1 MGPKF
6 YKKKFVKSGLPNLSD
21 DLRSSTKLVVGLVK
35 PLPKEKEI
43 NGSAAYLVIVE
54 SPSKCEKIESYL
66 GSQYCCIAS
75 KGHIRTIDGLKAI
88 DIKNN
93 FEPIFT
99 LLEDKKAHVEWMRT
113 TINRFSKNNIII
125 ASDDDREGEA
135 IAWHICQ
142 VFELPIETTQRI
154 IFHEVTKPA
163 LLEAVKSP
171 TKINMDLVK
180 AQHARQ
186 VLDILVGYKISPY
199 LWKYIYN
206 SKANSLSA
214 GRCQTPALRLVYDN
228 EKEKKD
234 GIEMRYKTIG
244 TFFSKHLPYELNKE
258 FETNEQVLLFLEK
271 SRDYN
276 YKLTIHNPK
285 ESIRSAPK
293 PFNTSRLLQVSS
305 NVLHISPKE
314 TMGLCQ
320 KLYQSGYITYMR
332 TESSQYSPIFVDKI
346 KEYISSHPPSIFS
359 SKKTRE
365 DLGFV
370 EPQNLQYGVKYV
382 GNVDKIICKDTGA
395 PHEAIRV
402 TNVEMSSL
410 QTDEPRLASMYKL
423 IWKNTVE
430 SCMADAK
437 YNNIK
442 TNITAPFELLYEY
455 TIEIPVFLGWQIL
468 DKKGSD
474 PNEMTSLHMYLSSL
488 SKGTKPIMHEWIE
501 STIVMKNRHSHYT
514 EASLIHKLE
523 ELGIGR
529 PSTFASI
536 VDTIVDRGYV
546 KKTDLAGEKM
556 NCEEYKLLDNV
567 VHSSVKE
574 RIFGN
579 EKNKLVIQSVGI
591 LTIEFLLKTFDKMF
605 SYEYTKN
612 MELDLDLVSSGKEA
626 DWTKICANCL
636 KDIKVHSK
644 EIRDL
649 TKQTYK
655 IDEMHELMFAPFGP
669 VIKYTYKDETN
680 EEKTDF
686 LQVKKDIE
694 IDLEKAKR
702 GEYKTEDLIE
712 IKNNCLGEY
721 ENNKLFLKTGRYGP
735 YVEWGEKRESIK
747 SIKKPLNE
755 ITIEDIKA
763 LIEGSQKVTEN
774 NLLRRLNENMSVRKG
789 KFGPYVFYQR
799 SDMKK
804 PQFLN
809 ITKFNQG
816 FFNCEAETLINW
828 CKETY
833 NL

>member
-6 YKKKFVKSGLPNLSD
+6 YKKKFVNNGVS
-21 DLRSSTKLVVGLVK
+21 
-35 PLPKEKEI
+35 KEKEI

-75 KGHIRTIDGLKAI
+75 KGHIRTIDGLKSI
-88 DIKNN
+88 DTKNN
-93 FEPIFT
+93 FEPVFT
-99 LLEDKKAHVEWMRT
+99 LLEEKKTHVDWMRT

-135 IAWHICQ
+135 IAWHICE
-142 VFELPIETTQRI
+142 VFDLPIETTNRI

-163 LLEAVKSP
+163 LLDAVKNP

-244 TFFSKHLPYELNKE
+244 TFFSKQLPYELNNE
-258 FETNEQVLLFLEK
+258 FETKEQVLLFLEK
-271 SRDYN
+271 SRNHN
-276 YKLTIHNPK
+276 YKLMIRDPK
-285 ESIRSAPK
+285 ESVRSPPK
-293 PFNTSRLLQVSS
+293 PFHTSRLLQVSS

-332 TESSQYSPIFVDKI
+332 TESSQYSPVFVEKI
-346 KEYISSHPPSIFS
+346 KEYIGS
-359 SKKTRE
+359 
-365 DLGFV
+365 
-370 EPQNLQYGVKYV
+370 QYGEKYL
-382 GNVDKIICKDTGA
+382 GNTDKIINKDTGA

-402 TNVEMSSL
+402 TNIEMASL
-410 QTDEPRLASMYKL
+410 HNPPSASRSADLVVGGFQPPDQTTEPRLASMYRL

-430 SCMADAK
+430 SCMAESK

-442 TNITAPFELLYEY
+442 TTITAPLELLYEY
-455 TIEIPVFLGWQIL
+455 TIEMPIFLGWQVVNE
-468 DKKGSD
+468 KGSD
-474 PNEMTSLHMYLSSL
+474 PNEMTSLQMYLTSL
-488 SKGTKPIMHEWIE
+488 SKSTKPILHEWIE
-501 STIVMKNRHSHYT
+501 STVIMKNRHSHYT
-514 EASLIHKLE
+514 EASVIHKLE
-523 ELGIGR
+523 DLGIGR

-546 KKTDLAGEKM
+546 KKTNLEGEKM
-556 NCEEYKLLDNV
+556 NCEEYKLLDDV
-567 VHSSVKE
+567 IHSNVKE

-579 EKNKLVIQSVGI
+579 EKNKLVIQPVGI

-612 MELDLDLVSSGKEA
+612 MELELDKVSSGKES

-636 KDIKVHSK
+636 KDIKIHSK

-649 TKQTYK
+649 SKQIYR
-655 IDEMHELMFAPFGP
+655 IDELHELMFSPFGP
-669 VIKYTYKDETN
+669 VIKYSYKNDTN

-686 LQVKKDIE
+686 LQVRKDIE
-694 IDLEKAKR
+694 LDLEKAKR
-702 GEYKTEDLIE
+702 GEYRIEDLIE

-747 SIKKPLNE
+747 SIKKSLND
-755 ITIEDIKA
+755 ITLEDIKE
-763 LIEGSQKVTEN
+763 LIEGSQKVLEN
-774 NLLRRLNENMSVRKG
+774 NLLRRLSETMSVRKG

-809 ITKFNQG
+809 IKKFNQG

-828 CKETY
+828 CKDTY
-833 NL
+833 NLQGTYGSPATPPFT